1 MRADLA
7 RWARYDEPFHF
18 SVAPDPQTALRLTP
32 ARRIA
37 EARAALTLA
46 LFRAAWADD
55 EDINDPA
62 VLEHVLQAT
71 DLPTSLLG
79 RVSEPEV
86 KEALRRNTAEAE
98 ASGVFGV
105 PSFLVLP
112 RPQGPPQLF
121 FGQDRLP
128 FVQAA
133 LYPIGALS
141 ACQRGR
147 TPAHG

>member
-1 MRADLA
+1 M
-7 RWARYDEPFHF
+7 
-18 SVAPDPQTALRLTP
+18 
-32 ARRIA
+32 
-37 EARAALTLA
+37 
-46 LFRAAWADD
+46 FRAAWADD

-86 KEALRRNTAEAE
+86 KEALPSQHRR
-98 ASGVFGV
+98 GRGPGRLWR
-105 PSFLVLP
+105 PSFLVP

-133 LYPIGALS
+133 LYPIGAPC